1 MPVGRTRKFFY
12 GDMAIMTSKV
22 HYPKHVGH
30 KVVVIGTQII
40 RLAVAGYTKVNYKV
54 QCGCGSR
61 LAPKGA
67 HMDLLKGPVG
77 DDLERP
83 VHELRMEHFL
93 DLIESTITK
102 KPLKKQ
108 VDAVLA
114 PLGERDRYILV
125 KRFGL
130 DGKDAR
136 VLREIGEDLGITK
149 ARVQQLEQSLL
160 ERLRR

>member
-1 MPVGRTRKFFY
+1 MANRKFFY
-12 GDMAIMTSKV
+12 GDMVVMRESKV
-22 HYPKHVGH
+22 QYPRHGGH
-30 KVVVIGTQII
+30 TGIVAGTQII
-40 RLAVAGYTKVNYKV
+40 RLEAGYTTVKYKV
-54 QCGCGSR
+54 DCGCGAR
-61 LAPKGA
+61 LVPKGD
-67 HMDLLKGPVG
+67 HMDLIAGPQ
-77 DDLERP
+77 LIRP
-83 VHELRMEHFL
+83 VNEIRMEHFL
-93 DLIESTITK
+93 DLIESTINK

-108 VDAVLA
+108 ADAVLA

-149 ARVQQLEQSLL
+149 ARVHQIEQSLL

>member
-1 MPVGRTRKFFY
+1 
-12 GDMAIMTSKV
+12 
-22 HYPKHVGH
+22 
-30 KVVVIGTQII
+30 
-40 RLAVAGYTKVNYKV
+40 
-54 QCGCGSR
+54 
-61 LAPKGA
+61 
-67 HMDLLKGPVG
+67 MDLIAGPQ
-77 DDLERP
+77 LIRP
-83 VHELRMEHFL
+83 VNEIRMEHFL

-136 VLREIGEDLGITK
+136 VLREIGEDLGIPK